1 MEPVQGTKVGIHVQ
15 LRQIEV
21 PEDDPFKND
30 LLDRR
35 EAVETLTHLISN
47 LEGPCVL
54 AINAP
59 WGAGKT
65 TFLRMWT
72 QHLRNQR
79 FPVVEFNAWETDY
92 CEEPFVTL
100 CEELTA
106 GLRVEG
112 TKPSSEKTKKL
123 KDASLD
129 VLRLVVPGAIRFA
142 TSHVP
147 VVGAEA
153 GQFAASYA
161 EERLSRYSKAGESVK
176 GFRSALQDMAGAL
189 SKANGNLPLIVAID
203 ELDRC
208 RPTYAIELLEVAKHL
223 FAVDHVVF
231 VLAVNCDQLAHSV
244 RVLYGND
251 FDAEGY
257 LKRFFDVDCQL
268 PEPGRDAFIRTQLQ
282 ATGIEDYFDCS
293 PATKSPFANTYFQ
306 KELRRE
312 KSGEIMR
319 EMLLMFF
326 GVSDLSLRTVGQAIH
341 RLGLLYATLRGDQE
355 DYGMATT
362 VALVLRT
369 LDGKIYSRF
378 VNGEAT
384 DREVI
389 DAVFDRPSLKPLR
402 LEQWSAIFE
411 TVVIL
416 AALEN
421 IISNETTTDN
431 VRSPLL
437 DWYRDHEDSEYANGV
452 VYGVE
457 LAIRQGNAH
466 IGFGEAV
473 RRLELVS
480 ATLVET

>member
-1 MEPVQGTKVGIHVQ
+1 MGIHVQ

-30 LLDRR
+30 LLGRR
-35 EAVETLTHLISN
+35 EAVETLTHLVSN

-112 TKPSSEKTKKL
+112 TNPSSEKINKL
-123 KDASLD
+123 KEASLE

-147 VVGAEA
+147 VVGAEV
-153 GQFAASYA
+153 GQVAASYA
-161 EERLSRYSKAGESVK
+161 EERLSRYSEARESVNW
-176 GFRSALQDMAGAL
+176 FRSALQDMASAL

-208 RPTYAIELLEVAKHL
+208 RPPYAIELLEVAKHL
-223 FAVDHVVF
+223 FAVDSVIF

-257 LKRFFDVDCQL
+257 LRRFFDVDCQL
-268 PEPGRDAFIRTQLQ
+268 PEPSRDAFIRTQLQ
-282 ATGIEDYFDCS
+282 STGIENYFDCS
-293 PATKSPFANTYFQ
+293 PATKSPFASYYSQN
-306 KELRRE
+306 ELERE
-312 KSGEIMR
+312 KSGRIMR
-319 EMLLMFF
+319 DMLLVFF
-326 GVSDLSLRTVGQAIH
+326 GISDLSLRTVGQAIH
-341 RLGLLYATLRGDQE
+341 RLGLLYATLRSDQE
-355 DYGMATT
+355 DFGMVTT

-369 LDGKIYSRF
+369 LDGKVYSRF

-384 DREVI
+384 DREVF
-389 DAVFDRPSLKPLR
+389 DAVLDRSSLKPLR
-402 LEQWSAIFE
+402 MEKWSAVFE

-416 AALEN
+416 AALEDEIPN
-421 IISNETTTDN
+421 MSSTDT

-437 DWYRDHEDSEYANGV
+437 DWYRGDGHSEYAKSV
-452 VYGVE
+452 VSRVE
-457 LAIRQGNAH
+457 QAILHKNAN
-466 IGFGEAV
+466 IGFSEVA

-480 ATLVET
+480 AKLVET